1 MIDFK
6 FLFICMCVPVCLYVY
21 LVSAGAHGSQKK
33 VLEPLR
39 NGSYRQLRADTW
51 VLEMESMFSARTA
64 SALN

>member
-1 MIDFK
+1 
-6 FLFICMCVPVCLYVY
+6 MCVCAHLYVY
-21 LVSAGAHGSQKK
+21 LVSAGVHGSQKK

-39 NGSYRQLRADTW
+39 NGSYRQLRADMW